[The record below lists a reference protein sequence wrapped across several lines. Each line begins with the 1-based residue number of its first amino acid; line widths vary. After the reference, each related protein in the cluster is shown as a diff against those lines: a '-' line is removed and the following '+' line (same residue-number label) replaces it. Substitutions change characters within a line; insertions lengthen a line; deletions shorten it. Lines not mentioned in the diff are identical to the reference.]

1 MHIMNPDRAPMNT
14 SLAFPHVRGSVAPR
28 HHRLL
33 YVEDFPSL
41 RELIEVVLTGDGHA
55 LTCAAHG
62 LEALELV
69 LADPTAFEFV
79 ITDHEM
85 PTMNGI
91 ELVTALRAINFRGRI
106 IILSAVLTPEIEEA
120 YQNLRVDC
128 VLAKPI
134 SPLVLRTLLNT
145 F

>member
-1 MHIMNPDRAPMNT
+1 MNT
-14 SLAFPHVRGSVAPR
+14 SPAFPPVRGSVAPKR
-28 HHRLL
+28 RRFL
-33 YVEDFPSL
+33 YVEDFPSM
-41 RELIEVVLTGDGHA
+41 RELLEVVLTGDGHE

-69 LADPTAFEFV
+69 LADPTAFDFV

-85 PTMNGI
+85 PAMNGV
-91 ELVTALRAINFRGRI
+91 ELVTALRSLNFRGRI
-106 IILSAVLTPEIEEA
+106 IILSAALTPEIEES

-134 SPLVLRTLLNT
+134 SPLVLRTLLDT